1 MLDHDDRCR
10 EEERGENSGEKILDL
25 ISMKYKKNKQNA
37 DDSTQRRGG
46 GGGDTGGE
54 EEEEKIKKI
63 SLFLK
68 SEVWSEKFMCRREK
82 SPGHTCTRLRGAAG
96 GASGPGTCVL
106 AYRPS
111 TGAKPWHR
119 RTCST
124 PYPPTPEQDGEVIE
138 RRNNS
143 TLAPSPPP
151 PLLLLHPYSIIQCHK
166 M

>member
-1 MLDHDDRCR
+1 MTTCR

-54 EEEEKIKKI
+54 EEEEVEDEEKIKKI

-96 GASGPGTCVL
+96 GARWPRNLCAGIQTFNRSEALAQTC
-106 AYRPS
+106 
-111 TGAKPWHR
+111 
-119 RTCST
+119 
-124 PYPPTPEQDGEVIE
+124 
-138 RRNNS
+138 
-143 TLAPSPPP
+143 
-151 PLLLLHPYSIIQCHK
+151 LLHPLPSHT
-166 M
+166 